1 MELFATRG
9 YFFCRY
15 CGSFHFPESVD
26 ADGIRVLSDGDEQV
40 ACAVCH
46 KPLVQAVLDDAHPV
60 RFCKNCR
67 GVLMPRR
74 SFASVVEHRRAWATN
89 PPRPPVLLDR
99 QELDRPLT
107 CPVCHARMLTHPYYG
122 PGNVIMD
129 NCETCQL
136 VWLDFGELKQIVDAP
151 GQDRGS
157 REQVARSTGD
167 TVAGGI
173 TGARMVGGGFEERRD
188 GPADAVDLLAR
199 LFESFDANL

>member
-15 CGSFHFPESVD
+15 CGSFHFPDTVD

-40 ACAVCH
+40 VCSICH
-46 KPLVQAVLDDAHPV
+46 TRLAQAVLDDAHPV
-60 RFCKNCR
+60 RLCKTCR

-74 SFASVVEHRRAWATN
+74 SFASIVEHRRAWATN
-89 PPRPPVLLDR
+89 PPRPPIPLDR
-99 QELDRPLT
+99 KELDRPLT
-107 CPVCHARMLTHPYYG
+107 CPVCRAAMVTHPYYG
-122 PGNVIMD
+122 PGNVVID
-129 NCETCQL
+129 SCETCQL

-167 TVAGGI
+167 AVGGI
-173 TGARMVGGGFEERRD
+173 TGGRMVGGGLEDRRD
-188 GPADAVDLLAR
+188 GPTDAVDLLAR
-199 LFESFDANL
+199 LFETLDANL